1 MSFIPILSQSLAKKG
16 FLPTNISGLLYW
28 FRSDKG
34 VLDAVGAP
42 ADPDDPV
49 DTWQDQS
56 VNAKHLTQTTDA
68 NRPLLKSNVINGHPT
83 IRFDGS
89 NDRMTTSSFTE
100 IQPHHTIYVLKIITL
115 VNSDYLYDGLPSTD
129 KGAAFMDGSGNVSL
143 SSGSIACARL
153 YGNSSFVIGSAFFS
167 GASSSHSVNNGTA
180 ATGNAGTGAPG
191 GLTLGSARG
200 GIAPGNI
207 DVAEF
212 MGYNAQI
219 TGTNLTNLMNYLSE
233 RYAITLG

>member
-68 NRPLLKSNVINGHPT
+68 NRPLLKS
-83 IRFDGS
+83 
-89 NDRMTTSSFTE
+89 
-100 IQPHHTIYVLKIITL
+100 YVLKIITL

-180 ATGNAGTGAPG
+180 ATGTAGTGAPG